1 MEMRP
6 NAVQFTS
13 NSLSA
18 LLKTLIPRSQLLL
31 LLLLVGLL
39 LLATTMRAGVVT

>member
-31 LLLLVGLL
+31 LLLIGLL
-39 LLATTMRAGVVT
+39 LLATMMRAGVVT